1 MNKSIS
7 ILMVA
12 ALFVTACNSQKKSVM
27 SSALDKYAVVKIDKP
42 DLSGI
47 TDNGK
52 EVLNLYKF
60 AAREADKIYWQ
71 QTFGD
76 PAKLE
81 GIADEATREYAKVNY
96 GPWDR
101 RNGKAFVE
109 GYGAMPAGANYYPAD
124 MTAEEFDALK
134 DPAKT
139 SPYTVIRRD
148 AEGKLSAVW
157 YHDAYAENIE
167 TIVSCLKTAADI
179 TIKPSVRNYLLK
191 KIEAI
196 QTDDYYASELA
207 WLDMTDSKMDLVLGP
222 DEVTDDQLYGIKKSY
237 EAFVLLKELEKTAQL
252 EKYASKAAELQQAL
266 PCKDEYKTFVPG
278 ERSNIFA
285 CNALYYAGSANEGTK
300 LVAINLPFDEKVQKE
315 VGTRTIL
322 MDNIITAKFNKIIA
336 LAAINLLDGAEDAV
350 DRESFFWNIA
360 FREVAHGLG
369 VKQTLDGR
377 NVATALGNMAETIE
391 EAKGDILGV
400 YFATRLADS
409 HELSLLSNRKSSI
422 ATFLVSIIRSGRFGN
437 AEPIG
442 RGNIICYNFLKEHG
456 AFSRNPSGK
465 YRIDY
470 AKASEGIEV
479 LSARLLEIQAK
490 GDYNEAKAFVDK
502 YSAIDKELEADFVN
516 LRLEK
521 IPIDLRFEYNW

>member
-1 MNKSIS
+1 
-7 ILMVA
+7 
-12 ALFVTACNSQKKSVM
+12 
-27 SSALDKYAVVKIDKP
+27 
-42 DLSGI
+42 
-47 TDNGK
+47 
-52 EVLNLYKF
+52 
-60 AAREADKIYWQ
+60 
-71 QTFGD
+71 
-76 PAKLE
+76 
-81 GIADEATREYAKVNY
+81 
-96 GPWDR
+96 
-101 RNGKAFVE
+101 
-109 GYGAMPAGANYYPAD
+109 
-124 MTAEEFDALK
+124 
-134 DPAKT
+134 
-139 SPYTVIRRD
+139 
-148 AEGKLSAVW
+148 
-157 YHDAYAENIE
+157 
-167 TIVSCLKTAADI
+167 
-179 TIKPSVRNYLLK
+179 
-191 KIEAI
+191 
-196 QTDDYYASELA
+196 
-207 WLDMTDSKMDLVLGP
+207 
-222 DEVTDDQLYGIKKSY
+222 
-237 EAFVLLKELEKTAQL
+237 
-252 EKYASKAAELQQAL
+252 
-266 PCKDEYKTFVPG
+266 
-278 ERSNIFA
+278 
-285 CNALYYAGSANEGTK
+285 
-300 LVAINLPFDEKVQKE
+300 
-315 VGTRTIL
+315 

-336 LAAINLLDGAEDAV
+336 LAAISLLDGAEDAV

-422 ATFLVSIIRSGRFGN
+422 ATFLVSLIRSGRFGN